1 MRFSIATTLLVLS
14 SAANAASS
22 WGFKDGSV
30 TVASKGAASEVT
42 EKSVSPSLH
51 AQTIN

>member
-1 MRFSIATTLLVLS
+1 MRFSIATTLLALS

-42 EKSVSPSLH
+42 EKCVSPSVL
-51 AQTIN
+51 AQAIN